1 LVLDEIAA
9 RCNLDVD
16 CGSEQACV
24 NGYCRDPCVG
34 YCKGLWK
41 KCEVVEHKPRCACEI
56 NTYPADDGNCLL
68 NSGKIVIEWLEVGS
82 NLEWNG
88 LDPEVLQ

>member
-68 NSGKIVIEWLEVGS
+68 NSGK
-82 NLEWNG
+82 NM
-88 LDPEVLQ
+88 